1 MVSGGAW
8 AAIEKFLVQKGNG
21 MAAKEL
27 NMVSAIEGYYEMVWV

>member
-8 AAIEKFLVQKGNG
+8 AAIKKLLVQNGKG

-27 NMVSAIEGYYEMVWV
+27 YMVSAIEGYYEMV